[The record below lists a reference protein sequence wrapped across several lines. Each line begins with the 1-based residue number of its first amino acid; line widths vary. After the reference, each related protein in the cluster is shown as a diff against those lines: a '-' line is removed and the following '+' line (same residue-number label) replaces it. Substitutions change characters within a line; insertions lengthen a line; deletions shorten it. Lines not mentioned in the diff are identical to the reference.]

1 MEGEGEGEGEGGSRA
16 MELAERGS
24 FGWVWRDTAASASLW
39 QEAAALGLLRTQYS
53 DTYSGRHEDAECY

>member
-1 MEGEGEGEGEGGSRA
+1 

-24 FGWVWRDTAASASLW
+24 FRWVWRDTAASASLW

-53 DTYSGRHEDAECY
+53 NTYSGRHEDAECY